1 MTRMHVNVE
10 ALNLRSSP
18 GPATPETFRLRL
30 HLGQAVDVSGNEQ
43 AGWLPVKVSLA
54 EGAQSG
60 FVKAVLPSGPSTGGS
75 ELPSLRAPVSPSR
88 EALAEAAVVEWVRFK
103 FGQGKEM
110 VDPFFKFVG
119 EMWQAI
125 DLPHDGHDSDI
136 PWSAAAISFMVRNA
150 SAQIPKYNGFKFAAS
165 HSRYINDAIKRSGK
179 AAAPF
184 WGFRLHEHMPQIGDL
199 IARSREQPITFEQ
212 ASVSDAFKSHTD
224 VVVSV
229 RPDEVLAL
237 GGNVSDSVSIS
248 RYAKTP
254 AGFLE
259 DSKGVFALLV
269 NRA

>member
-1 MTRMHVNVE
+1 MSNMHVNVE
-10 ALNLRSSP
+10 ALNLRKSP
-18 GPATPETFRLRL
+18 GPATPETFKLRL
-30 HLGQAVDVSGNEQ
+30 HLGQVVDVTGNEQ
-43 AGWLPVKVSLA
+43 AGWLPVNVPLPGGDKT
-54 EGAQSG
+54 G

-75 ELPSLRAPVSPSR
+75 ELRSLRAPAPSAR
-88 EALAEAAVVEWVRFK
+88 EALVSAAVVEWSRFK
-103 FGQGKEM
+103 FGQGKES
-110 VDPFFKFVG
+110 VDPFFRFVG
-119 EMWQAI
+119 QMWQAI
-125 DLPHDGHDSDI
+125 NLPHDGHDADI

-150 SAQIPKYNGFKFAAS
+150 AVQAPKYNGFVFNAS
-165 HSRYINDAIKRSGK
+165 HSRFIHDAIKRSGK

-184 WGFRLHEHMPQIGDL
+184 WGVRLHEHMPQIGDL
-199 IARSREQPITFEQ
+199 IARARVQPITFEQ
-212 ASVSDAFKSHTD
+212 ASVSGSFKSHTD

-237 GGNVSDSVSIS
+237 GGNVSDSVSIT